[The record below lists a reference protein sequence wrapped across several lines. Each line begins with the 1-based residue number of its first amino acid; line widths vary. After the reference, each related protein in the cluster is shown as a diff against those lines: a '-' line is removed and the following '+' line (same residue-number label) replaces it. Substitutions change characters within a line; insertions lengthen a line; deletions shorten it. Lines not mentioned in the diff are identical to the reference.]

1 MTRATLSVGRIFN
14 FIALGLL
21 LLGEIKSFSN
31 IFKTC
36 SRSNILQNRQLLSL
50 NVATSE
56 TGESKVIVPKLKKLP
71 VTVLSG
77 FLGAGKTTLLQ
88 HILRS
93 DHNGK
98 RYAVI
103 VNDMS
108 ELNIDG
114 SLVQAHVQ
122 QNEEKMI
129 EMSNG
134 CICCTLREDLLREVT
149 SLAKQ
154 DRLERE
160 LKEKNTVSKYFKQLC
175 CSLSPE
181 IIAQLRLLI

>member
-1 MTRATLSVGRIFN
+1 MFGTNISIRRIFH
-14 FIALGLL
+14 FVALGFLIL
-21 LLGEIKSFSN
+21 RSVEAFSS
-31 IFKTC
+31 IFKAC
-36 SRSNILQNRQLLSL
+36 RSIDSLRSRQRLSL
-50 NVATSE
+50 NVATSDSE
-56 TGESKVIVPKLKKLP
+56 VTEVTAPKLKKLP

-88 HILRS
+88 HILKS

-114 SLVQAHVQ
+114 PLVKSHVQ
-122 QNEEKMI
+122 QNEEKLI
-129 EMSNG
+129 QMSNG
-134 CICCTLREDLLREVT
+134 CICCTLREDLLKEVT

-154 DRLERE
+154 DRLETE
-160 LKEKNTVSKYFKQLC
+160 QICISAVT
-175 CSLSPE
+175 E
-181 IIAQLRLLI
+181 IIL

>member
-1 MTRATLSVGRIFN
+1 MLGANISVRWIFY
-14 FIALGLL
+14 FITLGLL
-21 LLGEIKSFSN
+21 IQRNVEAFSS
-31 IFKTC
+31 IFKAC
-36 SRSNILQNRQLLSL
+36 RSINSLQYRQLLSL
-50 NVATSE
+50 NVATSDTE
-56 TGESKVIVPKLKKLP
+56 FTEVTAPKFKKLP

-88 HILRS
+88 HILKS
-93 DHNGK
+93 DHDGK

-114 SLVQAHVQ
+114 PLVKSHVQ
-122 QNEEKMI
+122 QNEEKLI
-129 EMSNG
+129 QMSNG
-134 CICCTLREDLLREVT
+134 CICCTLREDLLKEVA

-160 LKEKNTVSKYFKQLC
+160 LMRVSVVN
-175 CSLSPE
+175 E
-181 IIAQLRLLI
+181 IIL